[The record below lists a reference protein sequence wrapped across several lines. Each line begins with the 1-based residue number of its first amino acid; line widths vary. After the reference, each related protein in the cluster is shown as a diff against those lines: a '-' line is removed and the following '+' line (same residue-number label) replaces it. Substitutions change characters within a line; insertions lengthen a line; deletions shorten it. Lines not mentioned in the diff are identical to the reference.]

1 MKQQIEF
8 QSSKLSG
15 KQLADLVEATGMSE
29 AEVINLA
36 LDRMYREV
44 FQEKEIY
51 FTFSRERA
59 AAEYPDRPV
68 TQGLTGE
75 KRTVNLTKLSHN
87 ARRLAQKTSTTDNN
101 SELGEVRVMLYQ
113 TYRELYEENWNKA
126 VFPKEENQTLEGY
139 IHNISRSSV
148 INLYD
153 HPIKVWRWDNLQ
165 KDESPEEYFERH
177 AAAIQRI
184 GEIL

>member
-51 FTFSRERA
+51 FTFSRECA
-59 AAEYPDRPV
+59 AVEFPDRPV
-68 TQGLTGE
+68 TQALPGDI
-75 KRTVNLTKLSHN
+75 RTVNLAKLSHN
-87 ARRLAQKTSTTDNN
+87 ARRLALKTSTTDNN
-101 SELGEVRVMLYQ
+101 SELGEVHVMLYQ
-113 TYRELYEENWNKA
+113 TYRELYEENWNKI
-126 VFPKEENQTLEGY
+126 VFPKHKNQTLEGY

-153 HPIKVWRWDNLQ
+153 HPIKIWRWDNLRE
-165 KDESPEEYFERH
+165 DESTEAYFERH
-177 AAAIQRI
+177 ATSIQQI

>member
-1 MKQQIEF
+1 MKKQIEF
-8 QSSKLSG
+8 QSSKLSA
-15 KQLADLVEATGMSE
+15 KQLVDLVEVTGMSE

-51 FTFSRERA
+51 FAFSRERA
-59 AAEYPDRPV
+59 AVEFPDRPV
-68 TQGLTGE
+68 TQALPGE
-75 KRTVNLTKLSHN
+75 IRTVNLAKLSHN
-87 ARRLAQKTSTTDNN
+87 ARRLALKTSTIDNN

-113 TYRELYEENWNKA
+113 TYRDLYEENWNKT
-126 VFPKEENQTLEGY
+126 VFPKHKNQTLEGY

-148 INLYD
+148 INLSD
-153 HPIKVWRWDNLQ
+153 HPIKIWRWDNLQ
-165 KDESPEEYFERH
+165 KDESPEVYFERH